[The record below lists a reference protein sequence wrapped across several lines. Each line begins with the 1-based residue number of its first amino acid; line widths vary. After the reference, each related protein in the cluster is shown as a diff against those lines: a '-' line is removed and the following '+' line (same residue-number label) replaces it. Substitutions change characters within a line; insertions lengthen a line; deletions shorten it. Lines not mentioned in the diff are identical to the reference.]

1 MATFKRPGGEM
12 ANRPLHFIWILDC
25 SGSMAGPKIQQLN
38 FAIRECIPAMQEEA
52 KQNPECQMLVRVLT
66 FSSGARWHV
75 GQPTPIADF
84 KWTDV
89 QADAVTDM
97 GQAME
102 FVSDALSIDAMG
114 DRALPPVLV
123 LISDGQPTDDFQGG
137 LEKLMGNQWGK
148 KSIRIAIGL
157 GDDADYDVLNK
168 FIGHPEFKAL
178 RADNAPTLVKYIK
191 WVSTAV
197 VKSASTPASQ
207 TYGGSSGT
215 PINVP
220 IPNPPYPSPT
230 VATSSHDEVW

>member
-1 MATFKRPGGEM
+1 MATIRRPGGEM

-38 FAIRECIPAMQEEA
+38 FAIRECIPAMQDEA
-52 KQNPECQMLVRVLT
+52 KQNPECQMLIRVLT
-66 FSSGARWHV
+66 FSSGARWHI

-89 QADAVTDM
+89 QAEAVTDM
-97 GQAME
+97 GQALE
-102 FVSDALSIDAMG
+102 LASAALSMDAMG

-137 LEKLMGNQWGK
+137 LKKLMDNQWGK
-148 KSIRIAIGL
+148 KSVRIAIGL
-157 GDDADYDVLNK
+157 GDDADYDILNQ
-168 FIGHPEFKAL
+168 FIAHPEFKAL

-207 TYGGSSGT
+207 VHAPQTGT
-215 PINVP
+215 PVNVQ
-220 IPNPPYPSPT
+220 IPTPPTATPTAPTSP
-230 VATSSHDEVW
+230 HDEVW